1 MKFEMPIA
9 EIEKFDLE
17 DIISTSGGQEGPTT
31 EHTAAAE
38 EGRPCLGS
46 ASDENDQEP
55 CIL

>member
-17 DIISTSGGQEGPTT
+17 DIISTSGGQQGPTT